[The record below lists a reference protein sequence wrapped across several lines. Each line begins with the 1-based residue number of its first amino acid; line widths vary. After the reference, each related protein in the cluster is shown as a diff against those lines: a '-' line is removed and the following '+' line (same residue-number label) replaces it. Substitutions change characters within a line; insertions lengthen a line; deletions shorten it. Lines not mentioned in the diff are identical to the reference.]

1 MAKYT
6 IEERIAC
13 VTILATLPLY
23 FIGALYL
30 VGPILG
36 WLLIALVALRV
47 LLLDEVSLPP
57 LAIVWFGGALLLLL
71 ALFIAHA
78 NYDLGIAQ
86 TIKSSIG
93 WAKGWALFALFLTA
107 GLTLNIDP
115 TRIAHAVAW
124 LSATIVPFALL
135 SFAFVPL
142 MSGYLY
148 TSPLSIVGGA
158 GTEYFEVRL
167 FGINPE
173 TGLPRW
179 PFFAPWAPAAG
190 LLGCLFFAITWHAP
204 QSRIRWIGLVGAT
217 LMVLMCQSRVGWLT
231 LPVVFCLLRVSRFNL
246 RRFQLLPIAAI
257 ATVALLASPEIF
269 DTAQSITTDIKNS
282 RPDSTRVRA
291 ALEQTALDRWA
302 QEAPIWGHG
311 TVERGPH
318 LVQYMPIGTHHTW
331 LGLLFIKGAV
341 GVLAFAT
348 MLLSL
353 LYAVGIA
360 IVKREVPI
368 SSLAVVLPLFVYTLT
383 ENLEMLVYL
392 YWPALVFIGAALKQ
406 GLPIQQSIKTLTT
419 ARTNRAQGN
428 EYAI

>member
-1 MAKYT
+1 M
-6 IEERIAC
+6 
-13 VTILATLPLY
+13 
-23 FIGALYL
+23 
-30 VGPILG
+30 
-36 WLLIALVALRV
+36 
-47 LLLDEVSLPP
+47 
-57 LAIVWFGGALLLLL
+57 
-71 ALFIAHA
+71 
-78 NYDLGIAQ
+78 
-86 TIKSSIG
+86 
-93 WAKGWALFALFLTA
+93 
-107 GLTLNIDP
+107 
-115 TRIAHAVAW
+115 
-124 LSATIVPFALL
+124 
-135 SFAFVPL
+135 
-142 MSGYLY
+142 
-148 TSPLSIVGGA
+148 
-158 GTEYFEVRL
+158 
-167 FGINPE
+167 
-173 TGLPRW
+173 
-179 PFFAPWAPAAG
+179 
-190 LLGCLFFAITWHAP
+190 
-204 QSRIRWIGLVGAT
+204 
-217 LMVLMCQSRVGWLT
+217 
-231 LPVVFCLLRVSRFNL
+231 
-246 RRFQLLPIAAI
+246 IAAI

-419 ARTNRAQGN
+419 ARTNRAQGS